1 MSDEILMTADIIDYL
16 GKYENGVLVLLSIG
30 YKGEFSEGTIYYSN
44 EMLSLTVDESIEE
57 ELGMK
62 IELWDGYRD
71 LLISILKKVVPYNE
85 IINRLDEVDFTIYV
99 EDDESTEGEEVDDD
113 DIDSDDGEPGDDDDD
128 IESDDEDDYD
138 DDDDDSKEDEL

>member
-1 MSDEILMTADIIDYL
+1 MSDKILMTADILDYL

-44 EMLSLTVDESIEE
+44 EMLSLNVDESIEE
-57 ELGMK
+57 DLGMK
-62 IELWDGYRD
+62 IEFWDGYRD

-99 EDDESTEGEEVDDD
+99 EDDESEEGEEVDDD
-113 DIDSDDGEPGDDDDD
+113 DIDSDD
-128 IESDDEDDYD
+128 DDYDD

>member
-30 YKGEFSEGTIYYSN
+30 YKGEFTEGTIYYSN

-57 ELGMK
+57 DLGMK
-62 IELWDGYRD
+62 IEFWDGYRD

-113 DIDSDDGEPGDDDDD
+113 DIDSDDDDDDG
-128 IESDDEDDYD
+128 I
-138 DDDDDSKEDEL
+138 DSKEDEL

>member
-30 YKGEFSEGTIYYSN
+30 YKGEFTEGTIYYSN
-44 EMLSLTVDESIEE
+44 EMLSLTVDESIEQ

-113 DIDSDDGEPGDDDDD
+113 DIDSEEDYDDDE
-128 IESDDEDDYD
+128 IESDDYD
-138 DDDDDSKEDEL
+138 DDEDDIDSKEDEL

>member
-30 YKGEFSEGTIYYSN
+30 YKGEFTEGTIYYSN
-44 EMLSLTVDESIEE
+44 EMLSLTVDESIEQ

-113 DIDSDDGEPGDDDDD
+113 DIDSEEDYDDDE
-128 IESDDEDDYD
+128 IESEDYDDDEDDI
-138 DDDDDSKEDEL
+138 DSKEDEL

>member
-1 MSDEILMTADIIDYL
+1 MSDEVLMTADIVDYL

-30 YKGEFSEGTIYYSN
+30 YKDNFTEGTIYYSN

-62 IELWDGYRD
+62 IEFWDGYRD
-71 LLISILKKVVPYNE
+71 LLISVLKKVVPYNE

-99 EDDESTEGEEVDDD
+99 EDDESIEGEEVDDD
-113 DIDSDDGEPGDDDDD
+113 DIDSE
-128 IESDDEDDYD
+128 
-138 DDDDDSKEDEL
+138 EDEL

>member
-1 MSDEILMTADIIDYL
+1 MSDKILMTADIIDYL

-30 YKGEFSEGTIYYSN
+30 YKGEFTEGTIYYSN
-44 EMLSLTVDESIEE
+44 EMLSLTVDESIEQD
-57 ELGMK
+57 LGMK

-113 DIDSDDGEPGDDDDD
+113 DIDSDD
-128 IESDDEDDYD
+128 DDY
-138 DDDDDSKEDEL
+138 DDDDSKEDEL

>member
-30 YKGEFSEGTIYYSN
+30 YKGEFTEGTIYYSN

-113 DIDSDDGEPGDDDDD
+113 DIDSEEDYDDDEIDYD
-128 IESDDEDDYD
+128 DDEDDDED
-138 DDDDDSKEDEL
+138 DIDSKEDEL

>member
-1 MSDEILMTADIIDYL
+1 MSDKILMTADIIDYL

-30 YKGEFSEGTIYYSN
+30 YKGEFTEGTIYYSN
-44 EMLSLTVDESIEE
+44 EMLSLTVDESIEQD
-57 ELGMK
+57 LGMK
-62 IELWDGYRD
+62 IEFWDGYRD

-113 DIDSDDGEPGDDDDD
+113 DIDSDD
-128 IESDDEDDYD
+128 DDY
-138 DDDDDSKEDEL
+138 DDDDSKEDEL

>member
-62 IELWDGYRD
+62 IEFWDGYRD

-128 IESDDEDDYD
+128 IDEDDYD
-138 DDDDDSKEDEL
+138 DEDDDDDSKEDEL

>member
-30 YKGEFSEGTIYYSN
+30 YKGEFTEGTIYYSN

-113 DIDSDDGEPGDDDDD
+113 DIDSEEDYDDDEIESDDDDDDDD
-128 IESDDEDDYD
+128 I
-138 DDDDDSKEDEL
+138 DSKEDEL

>member
-1 MSDEILMTADIIDYL
+1 MSDEILMTADIVDYL

-57 ELGMK
+57 DLGMK
-62 IELWDGYRD
+62 IEFWDGYRD
-71 LLISILKKVVPYNE
+71 LLISLLKKVVPYNE

-113 DIDSDDGEPGDDDDD
+113 DIESDDYDDEDDDDDDD
-128 IESDDEDDYD
+128 I
-138 DDDDDSKEDEL
+138 DSKEDEL